1 MALNTQSLFDTALR
15 EVGGGSGSD
24 TFNKAFINAVN
35 CSLNELS
42 DNTDLT
48 VRHANITSVG
58 VNIATLNVAD
68 WYILYAG
75 VIYNLIRMGQ
85 RPSDPKLSLLVYQDS
100 DKRWQEGKGNYQ
112 TRLLNAYQADPDNH
126 VTKLGSVEE
135 FE

>member
-24 TFNKAFINAVN
+24 TFNKAFVNAVN

-48 VRHANITSVG
+48 ARHANVSAVG
-58 VNIATLNVAD
+58 ANVTTLNVAD

-85 RPSDPKLSLLVYQDS
+85 RPSDPKLAMLVYQDS
-100 DKRWQEGKGNYQ
+100 DKRWQEGKANYQ
-112 TRLLNAYQADPDNH
+112 TRLLNAYQSTPGNN
-126 VTKLGSVEE
+126 VTKLGSVAGVA
-135 FE
+135 